1 MVKGRR
7 QQHLLLADEDL
18 LSFVGQG
25 DSDAFT
31 ILYDRYG
38 RAAFSLAY
46 RVMGE
51 RQAAEDLVQDAFLK
65 LWRSATS
72 YRPERG
78 SVRNWLLSIVRNR
91 GIDQIRSQASRR
103 RTQEK
108 IEASAPR
115 SQPSEAFAETWGNSQ
130 RDRVRVALRTL
141 PPEQLKVLELAY
153 FSGYTHVQVSE
164 LLDVPLGTMKG
175 RMRLGLKKM
184 RDYFEHPKLTGRKEA
199 RPGDKEHV
207 LSHHGRE
214 DAWLPSMEYEDAQVF
229 AASERVLKN
238 ETLSETF
245 SRDALARLESSP
257 KCAPQKRL
265 SGRTSLSAGK
275 DLIS

>member
-18 LSFVGQG
+18 LSFGGQG
-25 DSDAFT
+25 DFEAFT
-31 ILYDRYG
+31 ILYNRYG

-46 RVMGE
+46 RIMGE

-72 YRPERG
+72 YRPERSG
-78 SVRNWLLSIVRNR
+78 VRTWLFSIVRNR
-91 GIDQIRSQASRR
+91 GIDQLRAHASRR
-103 RTQEK
+103 RTK
-108 IEASAPR
+108 DRIEALAPR
-115 SQPSEAFAETWGNSQ
+115 SQPSEAFAETWRNSQ
-130 RDRVRVALRTL
+130 RDRVRDALTTL
-141 PPEQLKVLELAY
+141 PPEQRKVLELSY

-164 LLDVPLGTMKG
+164 LLHVPLGTIKG

-184 RDYFEHPKLTGRKEA
+184 RAYFDHPKLTRRKEA

-229 AASERVLKN
+229 AA
-238 ETLSETF
+238 
-245 SRDALARLESSP
+245 A
-257 KCAPQKRL
+257 
-265 SGRTSLSAGK
+265 RTSES
-275 DLIS
+275 

>member
-1 MVKGRR
+1 MVNGRR

-18 LSFVGQG
+18 LSLVGQG
-25 DSDAFT
+25 DAEAFT

-38 RAAFSLAY
+38 RTAFFLAY

-72 YRPERG
+72 YRPERS
-78 SVRNWLLSIVRNR
+78 SVRTWLLSIVRNR
-91 GIDQIRSQASRR
+91 GIDQLRAHASRR
-103 RTQEK
+103 RTQDR
-108 IEASAPR
+108 IEALAPR
-115 SQPSEAFAETWGNSQ
+115 SQPSEAFAETWRNSQ
-130 RDRVRVALRTL
+130 RDRVRDALNTL

-164 LLDVPLGTMKG
+164 LLDVPLGTIKG

-184 RDYFEHPKLTGRKEA
+184 RVYFDHPKLTRRKEA

-229 AASERVLKN
+229 AAV
-238 ETLSETF
+238 
-245 SRDALARLESSP
+245 
-257 KCAPQKRL
+257 
-265 SGRTSLSAGK
+265 RTSES
-275 DLIS
+275 